1 MSSIQ
6 QKGYVRHSAIVTN
19 SFSIIFLRLE
29 NLQNQINFK
38 TSPFE
43 KRNGNSFNTI
53 EEENQFCQE
62 ILTFVENN
70 NERSYD
76 TNNPRQSESV
86 SK

>member
-1 MSSIQ
+1 MLFYWILES
-6 QKGYVRHSAIVTN
+6 IVTN
-19 SFSIIFLRLE
+19 TSFSILFLRLE